1 MVTVSS
7 EMTYSADDLE
17 LEGARRLC
25 LSERSYNS
33 VILLTAEISSLRTRS
48 VTMTCI
54 IAKKKKEKKCTSFFI
69 AQLAGVIKVEIQG

>member
-33 VILLTAEISSLRTRS
+33 VILLKAEISSLRTRS

-54 IAKKKKEKKCTSFFI
+54 IAKKRKKRNVPRF
-69 AQLAGVIKVEIQG
+69 L

>member
-33 VILLTAEISSLRTRS
+33 VILLKAEISSLRTRS

-54 IAKKKKEKKCTSFFI
+54 IAKKKEKKCTLFFI

>member
-25 LSERSYNS
+25 LSEHSYNS
-33 VILLTAEISSLRTRS
+33 VILLKAEISSLRTRS

-54 IAKKKKEKKCTSFFI
+54 IAKKKKKNVPRF
-69 AQLAGVIKVEIQG
+69 L

>member
-33 VILLTAEISSLRTRS
+33 VILLKAEISSLRTRS

-54 IAKKKKEKKCTSFFI
+54 IAKKKKKRNVPRF
-69 AQLAGVIKVEIQG
+69 L